1 MFWFFKIGKFILC
14 AVTYFQQITKNI
26 GYDQAVDLFVYN
38 VQSRD
43 FGIHIFPI
51 HLSCAWGCTSIM
63 ALSQS
68 YNVRNLLL
76 QVRGILN
83 KLTPE
88 KFQKLSDDLLQ
99 TELNSGVILKGVILL
114 VSRDSCS
121 HFSLWCLTF
130 TGVSV

>member
-1 MFWFFKIGKFILC
+1 MWMYI
-14 AVTYFQQITKNI
+14 ITHEINM
-26 GYDQAVDLFVYN
+26 
-38 VQSRD
+38 
-43 FGIHIFPI
+43 
-51 HLSCAWGCTSIM
+51 AW
-63 ALSQS
+63 SQS
-68 YNVRNLLL
+68 YNMRNLLL

-121 HFSLWCLTF
+121 HLSVWCPIF
-130 TGVSV
+130 TVVSV